1 MFRTAT
7 PGNAS
12 EADAAIVLNDLGVK
26 RLLDLRSEDEFEA
39 DPGPLQSAF
48 PEIISFTR
56 NVDGVDDP
64 PDPPEPLASLAEIER
79 FVVAL
84 DDTASIGGSIYDWNT
99 LEPLVRERLAEL
111 FPR

>member
-26 RLLDLRSEDEFEA
+26 RLLDLRSVDEFEA

-48 PEIISFTR
+48 PEIVSFRR
-56 NVDGVDDP
+56 NVDGFDDP
-64 PDPPEPLASLAEIER
+64 LLRKYGIGLSDELVESLEQKIADLASGKA
-79 FVVAL
+79 
-84 DDTASIGGSIYDWNT
+84 DDATS
-99 LEPLVRERLAEL
+99 
-111 FPR
+111 